1 MVKAVQPEAE
11 VFSASSAESPNTQG
25 KSKRQTKNDK
35 LKIINPD
42 SDVKFE
48 IDFEND
54 GGAPLEA
61 ISDKAIGG
69 TELMRKWLF
78 EEMEKREPGLHEK
91 FQFISTRVRNLEQK
105 QRILWVHDLA
115 NDPEVQHLK
124 EKENW
129 SKYERIVFVSH
140 WQQQQFNTL
149 LNIPYSKGM
158 VIKNAI
164 DPIEKHDKLHPA
176 GPLQL
181 IYCSTPQRGLD
192 VLLGALDL
200 IDRDDWHL
208 HVYSSYGLYG
218 WKDNDKPFEK
228 LFDKI
233 EEHPNMTNY
242 GSVSYD
248 ELREAWKKM
257 HILAYPSTWQETS
270 CRVAME
276 AMSAH
281 CAIVTSNW
289 GALPET
295 CGEYAYMYNF
305 TENKTDHAE
314 YFADELEDVM
324 EEYWSETTQFNLDNA
339 RQYAYTHYSW
349 SKRISQWTNFLAN
362 LKYEIENG

>member
-1 MVKAVQPEAE
+1 MKKGDVDIPQHKEGNMAE
-11 VFSASSAESPNTQG
+11 NSM
-25 KSKRQTKNDK
+25 
-35 LKIINPD
+35 
-42 SDVKFE
+42 
-48 IDFEND
+48 
-54 GGAPLEA
+54 
-61 ISDKAIGG
+61 GG
-69 TELMRKWLF
+69 TELLTMELF
-78 EEMEKREPGLHEK
+78 KRLPDEYK
-91 FQFISTRVRNLEQK
+91 DYFQFVVSRVHELEEK
-105 QRILWVHDLA
+105 PRLYWIHDLA
-115 NDPEVQHLK
+115 LDPVHSFLTEPDGMSK
-124 EKENW
+124 FEKL
-129 SKYERIVFVSH
+129 IFVSH

-164 DPIEKHDKLHPA
+164 DPIEKHDKLNPA

-192 VLLGALDL
+192 VLLGALDFL
-200 IDRDDWHL
+200 DRDDWHL

-242 GSVSYD
+242 GAVPYD

-281 CAIVTSNW
+281 CAVVTSNW

-295 CGEYAYMYNF
+295 VGEYGYMYSY
-305 TENKTDHAE
+305 TEHKADHAE
-314 YFADELEDVM
+314 CFADMLEDVM
-324 EEYWSETTQFNLDNA
+324 DDYWYDKTQKNLDNA
-339 RQYAYTHYSW
+339 QDYAYNHYSW
-349 SKRISQWTNFLAN
+349 DKRIEQWINFLDN
-362 LKYEIENG
+362 LQYEIENG